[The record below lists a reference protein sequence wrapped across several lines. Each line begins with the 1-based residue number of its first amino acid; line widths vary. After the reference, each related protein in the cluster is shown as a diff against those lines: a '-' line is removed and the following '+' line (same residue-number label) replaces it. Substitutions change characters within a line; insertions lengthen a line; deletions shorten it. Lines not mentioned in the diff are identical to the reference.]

1 MFMWVQLPPQVHCR
15 IGSLEI
21 IQKLVGRHNP
31 VHCRIGSLEKPHSN
45 HNLIV
50 YVHCRIDS
58 QKNSVETAV

>member
-1 MFMWVQLPPQVHCR
+1 MFQSSITFL
-15 IGSLEI
+15 GL
-21 IQKLVGRHNP
+21 